1 VQLGVASRRDLYVD
15 VSLAPSLTRVRI
27 LSYLFVLPMDHYRSN
42 GRYRLFL
49 PYAHD
54 LLYSLLVC
62 SSTIQRGPFS
72 CVIPS
77 VSPIDDGLSVEISSL
92 G

>member
-1 VQLGVASRRDLYVD
+1 MRWQLAQVY
-15 VSLAPSLTRVRI
+15 
-27 LSYLFVLPMDHYRSN
+27 VLPMDHYRSN

-54 LLYSLLVC
+54 LPYSLLVC

-72 CVIPS
+72 CVTPS
-77 VSPIDDGLSVEISSL
+77 VSPIDDGLSEICPIYDDRYSVHTVK
-92 G
+92 